1 MRAGGLMYK
10 PKNLERW
17 RLPKDYAGASWP
29 EYYSSGV
36 GQSRDSDCGEA
47 SNFDAMLKLLGGES
61 ATVQVVRENH
71 WAVGWVE
78 WIAIY
83 HLDSKALQVADEAMA
98 RLEDY
103 PLLDDEDHSQREWE
117 ECERVWSDCYRDRD
131 RIKYLREH
139 AHCPAETFGQLRAA
153 VTGDWGEASR
163 LLNSPTDIIY

>member
-1 MRAGGLMYK
+1 MYK

-61 ATVQVVRENH
+61 DTVVVVRERH

-103 PLLDDEDHSQREWE
+103 PLLDDEDHSEREWQ
-117 ECERVWSDCYRDRD
+117 ECERVWSDCFNERE
-131 RIKYLREH
+131 RIRYLRDNRCTSGFRDLRR
-139 AHCPAETFGQLRAA
+139 AVQGDFGAA
-153 VTGDWGEASR
+153 CS
-163 LLNSPTDIIY
+163 LLPDPSSLIY

>member
-1 MRAGGLMYK
+1 VYK

-17 RLPKDYAGASWP
+17 RLPKDYAGAHWP

-103 PLLDDEDHSQREWE
+103 PLLDDEDHSEREYD
-117 ECERVWSDCYRDRD
+117 ECERVWSDCFNEGE
-131 RIKYLREH
+131 RIRYLRKR
-139 AHCPAETFGQLRAA
+139 HCTSGFRELRAA
-153 VTGDWGEASR
+153 VQGDWSAACR
-163 LLNSPTDIIY
+163 LLPYATDLIY

>member
-1 MRAGGLMYK
+1 MYK

-61 ATVQVVRENH
+61 DTVVVVRERH

-83 HLDSKALQVADEAMA
+83 HLDSKALQVADEAAA

-103 PLLDDEDHSQREWE
+103 PILDEDDYSQREYD
-117 ECERVWSDCYRDRD
+117 ECERVWSDCFNEGE
-131 RIKYLREH
+131 RIRYLRKR
-139 AHCPAETFGQLRAA
+139 HCTSGFRELRAA
-153 VTGDWGEASR
+153 VQGDWSAACS
-163 LLNSPTDIIY
+163 LLPCPNELIY